1 MGKQYIL
8 PINDSKAI
16 YSAYDFIFSSCNSSL
31 QNIITTLPSSA
42 GINPYPN
49 IMVLTG
55 SNKSGK
61 THFAHLFAEKSCASW
76 ITPNHDIENLQGKYF
91 IVDDID
97 LGWSEEKL
105 FHLFNYFCENN
116 KIALFTCA
124 KYNHF
129 KLKDLTSRLGSVM
142 LFNIRAPDDIM
153 IRTLLSKHL
162 IARSLHVSDEVIK
175 FLVTR
180 IARNFESIFKSVEFI
195 DKLSLE
201 QKRNIS
207 VSFLASLP
215 LDAFMT

>member
-1 MGKQYIL
+1 
-8 PINDSKAI
+8 
-16 YSAYDFIFSSCNSSL
+16 
-31 QNIITTLPSSA
+31 
-42 GINPYPN
+42 
-49 IMVLTG
+49 
-55 SNKSGK
+55 
-61 THFAHLFAEKSCASW
+61 
-76 ITPNHDIENLQGKYF
+76 
-91 IVDDID
+91 
-97 LGWSEEKL
+97 
-105 FHLFNYFCENN
+105 
-116 KIALFTCA
+116 
-124 KYNHF
+124 
-129 KLKDLTSRLGSVM
+129 M